1 MAKDLLLG
9 RTKRSWGR
17 GGPGEPASSGHYLVE
32 QPSCQDRPAPARG
45 PDIIGWSVG
54 LMFATRILTGKWPWY
69 WFGRLDGRTPRK
81 E

>member
-9 RTKRSWGR
+9 RTKRSWSR
-17 GGPGEPASSGHYLVE
+17 QVAPATSGHYLE
-32 QPSCQDRPAPARG
+32 QPACVDKPAPAPARG
-45 PDIIGWSVG
+45 PGIIGWSVG
-54 LMFATRILTGKWPWY
+54 LMFATRILSGKWPWY